1 MKISIK
7 QLKQIIKETINIAS
21 SDSGIFDTN
30 SVLSAHKHLEDELGM
45 TPTVSDIADELGLS
59 DDEARRLINA
69 AGLEIRLETD
79 EVISETDELKPEK
92 ETNTMECPSCGNPVQ
107 SRGRSSD
114 GYGQTYQCPE
124 CEHGWET

>member
-21 SDSGIFDTN
+21 GEDHVSN
-30 SVLSAHKHLEDELGM
+30 S
-45 TPTVSDIADELGLS
+45 P
-59 DDEARRLINA
+59 
-69 AGLEIRLETD
+69 
-79 EVISETDELKPEK
+79 ISEK